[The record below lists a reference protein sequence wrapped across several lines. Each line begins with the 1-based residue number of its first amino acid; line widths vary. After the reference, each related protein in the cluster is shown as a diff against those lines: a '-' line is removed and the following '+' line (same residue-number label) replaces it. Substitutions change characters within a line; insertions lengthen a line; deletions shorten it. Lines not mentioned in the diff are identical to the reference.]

1 MIIKFQILQS
11 KSNQRTTPF
20 KHMLRVCACVGG
32 SGEKE
37 QNITRKEIIIQHS
50 YRTSIKQKQESFD
63 WWKGPRMNPHYFVF
77 LSLVTSLHYTH
88 CRCGSKYMEKIRLK
102 TMSLAKILMKR
113 TKRQTQEINWK
124 IRRVE
129 RYSIYVLQNKETT
142 FASDI
147 IKLKNDVH
155 CGKKATNLL

>member
-1 MIIKFQILQS
+1 
-11 KSNQRTTPF
+11 
-20 KHMLRVCACVGG
+20 
-32 SGEKE
+32 
-37 QNITRKEIIIQHS
+37 
-50 YRTSIKQKQESFD
+50 
-63 WWKGPRMNPHYFVF
+63 
-77 LSLVTSLHYTH
+77 
-88 CRCGSKYMEKIRLK
+88 MEKIRLK

-124 IRRVE
+124 IRRIE